1 MPRPSSL
8 ALAKSQVIAVLNQTD
23 QHVYAESELSA
34 LRDEHAREWHLA
46 RTTSKNDFI
55 AFLKQHGLES
65 RKYRSA
71 EYGREITRYAWGK
84 PSSLELALA
93 INRRGYLSHGTAAK
107 LHGLTRRNAET
118 VYLNIEQSPKPAQPG
133 RMTQETIDLAFSRQQ
148 RTSNLIYDAGDASI
162 TIIAGKNTKQ
172 FGVQDM
178 QSSSGVTLRVTSLER
193 TLIDIVVRPAYASGA
208 LHLLPAYRAAQDRT
222 SIENL
227 MATLKKLDY
236 AYPYHQAIGF
246 LMSKAGYS
254 DRACAALAALP
265 IRHDFYLAHGM
276 LDPRY
281 DKRWRLYYP
290 RDFKA

>member
-1 MPRPSSL
+1 MPSRSFLRYWMNMHANGTLPEQHRKTISSRSSNSMDL
-8 ALAKSQVIAVLNQTD
+8 IPANTGQRNMVVKSRA
-23 QHVYAESELSA
+23 
-34 LRDEHAREWHLA
+34 
-46 RTTSKNDFI
+46 
-55 AFLKQHGLES
+55 
-65 RKYRSA
+65 
-71 EYGREITRYAWGK
+71 TRGANPRRWN
-84 PSSLELALA
+84 SLA

-107 LHGLTRRNAET
+107 LHGLTRRNPET
-118 VYLNIEQSPKPAQPG
+118 VYLNIEQSPKPAPPG
-133 RMTQETIDLAFSRQQ
+133 RMTQDTIDLAFSRQQ

-178 QSSSGVTLRVTSLER
+178 QSSSGAILRVTSLER
-193 TLIDIVVRPAYASGA
+193 TLIDIVVRPAYAGGA
-208 LHLLPAYRAAQDRT
+208 LQLLPAYSAAQNRT

-227 MATLKKLDY
+227 MVTLKKLDY

-265 IRHDFYLAHGM
+265 IRHDFYLSHGM

-290 RDFKA
+290 KDFKA